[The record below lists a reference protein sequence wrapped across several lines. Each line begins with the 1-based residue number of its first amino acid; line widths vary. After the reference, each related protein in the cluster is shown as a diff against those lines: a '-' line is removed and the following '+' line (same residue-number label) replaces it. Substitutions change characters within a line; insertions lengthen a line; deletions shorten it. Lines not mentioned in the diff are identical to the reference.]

1 MLPASLRIWAIDLLL
16 AVFVVAF
23 GMMSFDVWS
32 RGEEPIPEIPS
43 AKGAEKAPAGKGI
56 VERTM
61 PPDSA
66 FSLVA
71 EKNLFS
77 QSRSEIV
84 PEKAKAGPLKISEKQ
99 IFLYGIMAAGDRKK
113 ALINNP
119 EPAAA
124 PGKAA
129 PRDKWVAVGDSVG
142 AFSVTEIRKD
152 RIVLADGASSH
163 EILLFDKNKPARQ
176 TTVAEKSAAPT
187 VVAAGKAA
195 PAAPETAAAPKADAK
210 PQPPT
215 APAADG
221 KAAPAPEY
229 RIINTPFGPVKQRIQ

>member
-1 MLPASLRIWAIDLLL
+1 MFPASFRIWAIDLLL

-43 AKGAEKAPAGKGI
+43 AKGVEKAPVGKGI

-66 FSLVA
+66 FALVA

-84 PEKAKAGPLKISEKQ
+84 PEKAKAGPLRISEKQ

-124 PGKAA
+124 PGKTA

-142 AFSVTEIRKD
+142 TFSVTEIRKD

-163 EILLFDKNKPARQ
+163 EILLFDKSKPARQ
-176 TTVAEKSAAPT
+176 TTVVEKSAAPT

-195 PAAPETAAAPKADAK
+195 PETAAAPKADAK
-210 PQPPT
+210 PQQPA